1 MRSRWAVV
9 VVTVYGLT
17 LGAAESAAQ
26 QTTAALPLQS
36 DTTTVAPTAI
46 APTTVAPSARPLLN
60 RTVSGRVVD
69 AESGWPLARAAVRAE
84 GASRAVRVDASGRFR
99 LRVPNAQATVVT
111 VVSPG
116 YAPLRLP
123 LHAEQSG
130 AVFHLVRVS
139 ASRTTWP
146 VSFLPPDR

>member
-1 MRSRWAVV
+1 MRSRCPRWAVV
-9 VVTVYGLT
+9 AVAVCGLT

-26 QTTAALPLQS
+26 QPPAAVPLQADTTAVATTAAAQ
-36 DTTTVAPTAI
+36 
-46 APTTVAPSARPLLN
+46 SARPPLH
-60 RTVSGRVVD
+60 RTVSGQVVD

-84 GASRAVRVDASGRFR
+84 GAARVVRVDASGRFR

-116 YAPLRLP
+116 YAPLRVP
-123 LHAEQSG
+123 LRAEQSG

>member
-1 MRSRWAVV
+1 MVAVAV
-9 VVTVYGLT
+9 CGLT
-17 LGAAESAAQ
+17 LGAAESRAQ
-26 QTTAALPLQS
+26 QASTQKTTAASPLQT
-36 DTTTVAPTAI
+36 DTTTVATTA
-46 APTTVAPSARPLLN
+46 VAPSARAPLH
-60 RTVSGRVVD
+60 RTVSGQVVD

-84 GASRAVRVDASGRFR
+84 GAARVVRVDASGRFR

-111 VVSPG
+111 GVSPG
-116 YAPLRLP
+116 YAPLRVP
-123 LHAEQSG
+123 LRAEQSG